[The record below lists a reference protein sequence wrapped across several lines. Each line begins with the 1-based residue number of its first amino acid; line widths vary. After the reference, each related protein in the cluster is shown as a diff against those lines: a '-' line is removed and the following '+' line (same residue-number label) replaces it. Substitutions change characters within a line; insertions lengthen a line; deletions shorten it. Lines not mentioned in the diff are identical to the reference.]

1 MPCILSV
8 SYTHLDVYKRQG
20 INASGKTSVL
30 KVISLALNIV
40 KNDPINHVEAKSILC
55 GAKNVTTVSYT
66 HLARTI
72 QNYELGSRKPSNM
85 VTIQKIADALNTT
98 TEYLLGSSGTYVVEA
113 HEKGGAKAAKDI
125 EELVSEVTGMFAGG
139 ELSEDAIEGAYKAL
153 TDAYWIAKENNKKY
167 APKTRRKKSDQ

>member
-1 MPCILSV
+1 MVFKERLKE
-8 SYTHLDVYKRQG
+8 KRTEANLTQ
-20 INASGKTSVL
+20 VE
-30 KVISLALNIV
+30 LAE
-40 KNDPINHVEAKSILC
+40 KA
-55 GAKNVTTVSYT
+55 GVT
-66 HLARTI
+66 ARTI

-85 VTIQKIADALNTT
+85 VTMQKIADALNTT

-113 HEKGGAKAAKDI
+113 HEK
-125 EELVSEVTGMFAGG
+125 G

>member
-1 MPCILSV
+1 MCIHNHQRRIHSA
-8 SYTHLDVYKRQG
+8 H
-20 INASGKTSVL
+20 
-30 KVISLALNIV
+30 VISHGERTKAFLLFQILICLDNLTQVELAE
-40 KNDPINHVEAKSILC
+40 KA
-55 GAKNVTTVSYT
+55 GVT
-66 HLARTI
+66 ARTI
-72 QNYELGSRKPSNM
+72 QSYELGSRKPSNM

>member
-1 MPCILSV
+1 MV
-8 SYTHLDVYKRQG
+8 FSYSDWYCRFCRPQQLLRLTTH
-20 INASGKTSVL
+20 
-30 KVISLALNIV
+30 
-40 KNDPINHVEAKSILC
+40 
-55 GAKNVTTVSYT
+55 
-66 HLARTI
+66 
-72 QNYELGSRKPSNM
+72 M

-125 EELVSEVTGMFAGG
+125 EELVSEVAGMFAGG
-139 ELSEDAIEGAYKAL
+139 ELSEDAIEGTYKAL

>member
-1 MPCILSV
+1 MVFKERLKE
-8 SYTHLDVYKRQG
+8 KR
-20 INASGKTSVL
+20 T
-30 KVISLALNIV
+30 
-40 KNDPINHVEAKSILC
+40 EANL
-55 GAKNVTTVSYT
+55 T
-66 HLARTI
+66 
-72 QNYELGSRKPSNM
+72 QLGSRKPSNM

-153 TDAYWIAKENNKKY
+153 TDAYWIAKENNRVGGKIK
-167 APKTRRKKSDQ
+167 

>member
-1 MPCILSV
+1 MGCKNRCFLSQV
-8 SYTHLDVYKRQG
+8 ELAEKAG
-20 INASGKTSVL
+20 
-30 KVISLALNIV
+30 VI
-40 KNDPINHVEAKSILC
+40 
-55 GAKNVTTVSYT
+55 
-66 HLARTI
+66 ARTI
-72 QNYELGSRKPSNM
+72 QNYKLGSRKPSNM

-153 TDAYWIAKENNKKY
+153 TDAYWIAKENKKNT
-167 APKTRRKKSDQ
+167 PQKRGVKNPISDIYRTHFSLYCKLEVV

>member
-1 MPCILSV
+1 MI
-8 SYTHLDVYKRQG
+8 
-20 INASGKTSVL
+20 
-30 KVISLALNIV
+30 
-40 KNDPINHVEAKSILC
+40 
-55 GAKNVTTVSYT
+55 
-66 HLARTI
+66 
-72 QNYELGSRKPSNM
+72 
-85 VTIQKIADALNTT
+85 TIQKIADALNTT

-167 APKTRRKKSDQ
+167 APKTRRKIRERSKFIGFGKEDEPCPFAMPLPKDCSFTS

>member
-1 MPCILSV
+1 MLVSAEEMLTKAKAGKYAVGQFNINNLEWTKAILLTAQELNSPVILGV
-8 SYTHLDVYKRQG
+8 SEGAGKYMCGYKTVVGMVNGILEELNITVPVALHLD
-20 INASGKTSVL
+20 
-30 KVISLALNIV
+30 
-40 KNDPINHVEAKSILC
+40 H
-55 GAKNVTTVSYT
+55 
-66 HLARTI
+66 
-72 QNYELGSRKPSNM
+72 
-85 VTIQKIADALNTT
+85 
-98 TEYLLGSSGTYVVEA
+98 GTYVVEA

>member
-1 MPCILSV
+1 
-8 SYTHLDVYKRQG
+8 
-20 INASGKTSVL
+20 
-30 KVISLALNIV
+30 
-40 KNDPINHVEAKSILC
+40 
-55 GAKNVTTVSYT
+55 
-66 HLARTI
+66 
-72 QNYELGSRKPSNM
+72 M

-125 EELVSEVTGMFAGG
+125 EELVSEVAGMFAGG
-139 ELSEDAIEGAYKAL
+139 ELSEDAIEGTYKAL

>member
-1 MPCILSV
+1 MAGYLSV
-8 SYTHLDVYKRQG
+8 IG
-20 INASGKTSVL
+20 IQL
-30 KVISLALNIV
+30 KQYLVSALMCQRKPAFSAEFPNIRRF
-40 KNDPINHVEAKSILC
+40 NEAL
-55 GAKNVTTVSYT
+55 T
-66 HLARTI
+66 
-72 QNYELGSRKPSNM
+72 QNYN
-85 VTIQKIADALNTT
+85 
-98 TEYLLGSSGTYVVEA
+98 VVEA

>member
-1 MPCILSV
+1 MASTVFHVNRFLRKSV
-8 SYTHLDVYKRQG
+8 RVCHQKRKRYSYGLQRKVERKKNRSQF
-20 INASGKTSVL
+20 NSG
-30 KVISLALNIV
+30 
-40 KNDPINHVEAKSILC
+40 
-55 GAKNVTTVSYT
+55 
-66 HLARTI
+66 RTCREGRCNRPH
-72 QNYELGSRKPSNM
+72 NYELGSRKPSNM
-85 VTIQKIADALNTT
+85 VTMQKIADALNTT